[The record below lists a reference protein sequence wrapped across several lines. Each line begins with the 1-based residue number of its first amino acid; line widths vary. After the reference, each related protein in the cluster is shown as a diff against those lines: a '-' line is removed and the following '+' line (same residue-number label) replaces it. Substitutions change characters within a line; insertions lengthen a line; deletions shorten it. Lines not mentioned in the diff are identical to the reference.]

1 MAVLIKNG
9 TVVTAEGEG
18 IADVYVK
25 GETIAAVGEDLQP
38 GAGDEVVDATG
49 KYILP
54 GGVDQHVHLSFTY
67 NGSKVR
73 GFETSNAAAV
83 GAFYSVVPF
92 VAEYPDSPHI
102 SFLKIHFI
110 FPNDE
115 SGQTRKIIFP
125 TTSLC
130 STQPTSELRESTLL
144 SRWSPSTK
152 YVPAG
157 TT

>member
-1 MAVLIKNG
+1 MNVQFLLYRTVDDGMLRYARDLI
-9 TVVTAEGEG
+9 AF
-18 IADVYVK
+18 IRMDMF
-25 GETIAAVGEDLQP
+25 L
-38 GAGDEVVDATG
+38 
-49 KYILP
+49 LP
-54 GGVDQHVHLSFTY
+54 
-67 NGSKVR
+67 
-73 GFETSNAAAV
+73 AV

-125 TTSLC
+125 TISLC